1 MKKTTIVIGQTA
13 PITEELVKKYG
24 FIITPF
30 VIDWPEMDLLEGN
43 NIFEKMRDAEKKGI
57 KTVPKTSQPSIGV
70 CKKIFD
76 DVLKE
81 SESVVCITISS
92 QLSGA
97 YNSAVQAKKMLN
109 ESNQSK
115 VFVLDT
121 FSTDVSESLIALRAG
136 ELAEEGVSGEE
147 IFKEITE
154 MSPNVH
160 LFGILESPKWLE
172 ANGRLNHTLSVILSQ
187 MQKIGMRP
195 ILSVKDGLVKAA
207 NLKMQAKNTAQAL
220 FKQAEEVI
228 KKPLEEGKICRV
240 AISHADA
247 LEEAEKL
254 KKMFEEKYPQVEV
267 SFIALTGIVVGCHV
281 GPGTLLISCSI
292 KK

>member
-30 VIDWPEMDLLEGN
+30 VIDWPEMDSLEGN

-57 KTVPKTSQPSIGV
+57 KTVPKTSQPSIGI

-76 DVLKE
+76 DALKE
-81 SESVVCITISS
+81 SESVVCITLSS

-109 ESNQSK
+109 ESDQSK
-115 VFVLDT
+115 IFIFDT
-121 FSTDVSESLIALRAG
+121 FNADVSESSIALKAG
-136 ELAEEGVSGEE
+136 ELAEKGVSGEE

-207 NLKMQAKNTAQAL
+207 NLKMQAKDTAQAL
-220 FKQAEEVI
+220 FKHTEEVI
-228 KKPLEEGKICRV
+228 KKPLEKGKICRV

-267 SFIALTGIVVGCHV
+267 SFIALTGIVIGCHV

-292 KK
+292 EK

>member
-30 VIDWPEMDLLEGN
+30 VIDWPEMDSLEGN

-109 ESNQSK
+109 ESDQSK
-115 VFVLDT
+115 VFIFDT
-121 FSTDVSESLIALRAG
+121 FSTDVSESLIALRA
-136 ELAEEGVSGEE
+136 GVSGEE

-220 FKQAEEVI
+220 FKHTEEVI

-292 KK
+292 EK